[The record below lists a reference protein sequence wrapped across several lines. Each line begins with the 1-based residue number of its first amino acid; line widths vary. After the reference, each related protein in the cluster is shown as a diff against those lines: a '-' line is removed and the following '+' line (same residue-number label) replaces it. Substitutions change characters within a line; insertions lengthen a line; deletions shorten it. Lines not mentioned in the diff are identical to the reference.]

1 MSRRPPFDV
10 EAINNEF
17 EVLAKHLGIAD
28 DDDKE
33 RSKIEVLG
41 NQDGIGQFKYN
52 GELYCVARK
61 QLLNDV
67 NTVYEFN
74 SNWYA
79 IQKHE
84 QVKAKKR
91 KLPRLDFILS
101 GLSMQ
106 VAFEV
111 ARERWPVA
119 NLTYVGTDRNTFQH
133 YFQEFGNPGPLILG

>member
-1 MSRRPPFDV
+1 MSRRPPLDV
-10 EAINNEF
+10 QAINNEF
-17 EVLAKHLGIAD
+17 EVLAIHLGIAD
-28 DDDKE
+28 DNDNE

-41 NQDGIGQFKYN
+41 NQDGICQFKYN

-67 NTVYEFN
+67 KTVYEFN

-79 IQKHE
+79 IQKDE
-84 QVKAKKR
+84 QVKPKKR

-111 ARERWPVA
+111 ARKRWPVE
-119 NLTYVGTDRNTFQH
+119 NLSYVGTDRNTFQH
-133 YFQEFGNPGPLILG
+133 YFQEFGNPEPLILG